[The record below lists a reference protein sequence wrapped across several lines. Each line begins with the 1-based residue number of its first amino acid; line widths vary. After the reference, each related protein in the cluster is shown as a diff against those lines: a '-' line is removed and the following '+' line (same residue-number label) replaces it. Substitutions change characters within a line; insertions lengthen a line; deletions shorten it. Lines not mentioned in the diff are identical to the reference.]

1 MEEFVYEK
9 EVIHQLHMTY
19 LVVLG
24 LLEDFT
30 TALLVPA

>member
-1 MEEFVYEK
+1 MEGFVYMI
-9 EVIHQLHMTY
+9 EVTLQLHMTY